1 MCGIV
6 GSIFKKDFNKGHEVS
21 VVELN
26 IILDNIKSGKKDIK
40 TFLERCWQYK
50 SNTNFFRYCTEISI
64 SIFKSELI

>member
-26 IILDNIKSGKKDIK
+26 IILDNIKSGKKDIN
-40 TFLERCWQYK
+40 TFLERCWEYK
-50 SNTNFFRYCTEISI
+50 SNTNFLRYCSDIKER
-64 SIFKSELI
+64 KKLI